1 MSHHISIFDVEGLRH
16 CFPRTGLLFD
26 SLIKSMLDV
35 SHPFKVGRCGRTILW
50 SISAGSAI
58 KYGHAQLPAIT
69 YSISF
74 SLFACAAK
82 MSEYWYCLHNFE
94 IKMWHSGDILY
105 LILASQPLQ
114 VLNST
119 FKPGKMFMENGL
131 CMRANSLQFLFS
143 SPGDC
148 EESCQVSRVR
158 GDDDESKQP
167 PFHYHLYHI
176 KQPQN

>member
-1 MSHHISIFDVEGLRH
+1 
-16 CFPRTGLLFD
+16 
-26 SLIKSMLDV
+26 MLDV

-50 SISAGSAI
+50 GISAGSAI

-119 FKPGKMFMENGL
+119 FKPEK
-131 CMRANSLQFLFS
+131 
-143 SPGDC
+143 
-148 EESCQVSRVR
+148 
-158 GDDDESKQP
+158 
-167 PFHYHLYHI
+167 
-176 KQPQN
+176 